1 MYIYIF
7 FPYPNIGLSSLSLFY
22 LAALSFFPC
31 FFAFLYTTLSFFP
44 VPTSYIQ
51 PCPIFSLFVCLPC
64 PTLLFFFPRYR
75 FLHKTLS
82 FFFFIFFP
90 CPMIL
95 LCLFSFRRRRIF
107 QEKLSGDAK
116 KKTYKRRALF
126 PFSPELFFPFP
137 MFFSHSVLFGCMDV
151 QGVKSVC
158 MFRLSLYVL

>member
-64 PTLLFFFPRYR
+64 PILLFFFPVTASYTKPYL
-75 FLHKTLS
+75 FFSL
-82 FFFFIFFP
+82 FFFRARWYSCVYF
-90 CPMIL
+90 
-95 LCLFSFRRRRIF
+95 LFVVDASFKKSSRGT
-107 QEKLSGDAK
+107 QK
-116 KKTYKRRALF
+116 KKHIKGAH
-126 PFSPELFFPFP
+126 FSHFLQN
-137 MFFSHSVLFGCMDV
+137 FFSLSHVLLALRSVRMYGCSRS
-151 QGVKSVC
+151 KEC
-158 MFRLSLYVL
+158 LYV

>member
-22 LAALSFFPC
+22 VAALSFFPC

-64 PTLLFFFPRYR
+64 PILLFFFPP
-75 FLHKTLS
+75 LPLLTQNPI
-82 FFFFIFFP
+82 FFFLYFFSVPDDTLVFIFF
-90 CPMIL
+90 
-95 LCLFSFRRRRIF
+95 SSSTH
-107 QEKLSGDAK
+107 LSRKALGGRK

-137 MFFSHSVLFGCMDV
+137 CSSRTPFCSDVWMF
-151 QGVKSVC
+151 KE
-158 MFRLSLYVL
+158 

>member
-64 PTLLFFFPRYR
+64 PILLFFFPVTASYTKPYLF
-75 FLHKTLS
+75 FLYFFSVPDDTLV
-82 FFFFIFFP
+82 FIFF
-90 CPMIL
+90 
-95 LCLFSFRRRRIF
+95 SSSTH
-107 QEKLSGDAK
+107 LSRKALGGRK
-116 KKTYKRRALF
+116 KKKHIKGAH
-126 PFSPELFFPFP
+126 FSHFLQNFFFPFP
-137 MFFSHSVLFGCMDV
+137 CSSRTPFCSDVWMF
-151 QGVKSVC
+151 KE
-158 MFRLSLYVL
+158 

>member
-22 LAALSFFPC
+22 VAALSFFPV
-31 FFAFLYTTLSFFP
+31 FSLF
-44 VPTSYIQ
+44 YIQ
-51 PCPIFSLFVCLPC
+51 PYLFFPFPLLTYNLALSFLCLFVFRVRYYC
-64 PTLLFFFPRYR
+64 FFFPRYR

-107 QEKLSGDAK
+107 QEKLSEDAK
-116 KKTYKRRALF
+116 KKHIKGAH
-126 PFSPELFFPFP
+126 FSHFLQN
-137 MFFSHSVLFGCMDV
+137 FFSLSHVLLALRSVRMYGCSRS
-151 QGVKSVC
+151 KEC
-158 MFRLSLYVL
+158 LYV

>member
-22 LAALSFFPC
+22 VAALSFFPC

-64 PTLLFFFPRYR
+64 PILLYFFFP
-75 FLHKTLS
+75 LPLLTQNPI

-107 QEKLSGDAK
+107 QEKLSEDAK
-116 KKTYKRRALF
+116 KKHIKGAH
-126 PFSPELFFPFP
+126 FSHFLQN
-137 MFFSHSVLFGCMDV
+137 FFSLSHVLLALRSVRMYGCSRS
-151 QGVKSVC
+151 KEC
-158 MFRLSLYVL
+158 LYV